1 MKYESSSASPL
12 ENKKHPDKL
21 EVIEMF
27 EKNLNNSLSDEDL
40 IDFEKLTDGF
50 FLFSEQEKAFLYQYA
65 TKHLNV
71 RYNKWEEIDTSDD
84 SEIEFNDQ
92 YIVVQ

>member
-1 MKYESSSASPL
+1 MIENKGHETDNVDILVDLIIKYESSSASPL
-12 ENKKHPDKL
+12 ENNRHLDKL

-71 RYNKWEEIDTSDD
+71 RYNK
-84 SEIEFNDQ
+84 
-92 YIVVQ
+92 